1 MGKRLE
7 KNVLVRG
14 RPRGLSKQ
22 KPRVKPKLSS
32 ALKGGLVLRD

>member
-7 KNVLVRG
+7 QNMLVRA

-22 KPRVKPKLSS
+22 KPRVKPKL
-32 ALKGGLVLRD
+32 